1 MIVFQQP
8 EDKKFYRLN
17 AVTHVTVTVTY
28 MTNRIIKNHTH
39 VKKMGHTSEFHF
51 GIYWWTMKN
60 LKNQNFEKMKKKL
73 LEISF
78 YTCVPKA
85 TIIWGTVPE
94 IRSET
99 NFLVILGHFL
109 AFTPPPPPPLLP
121 ENQYFLKLKKPSGDV
136 ITLNLWN
143 KKRDQMMYAYSDMEC
158 DRHFCHFRPIFPL
171 LPHYWS
177 RKLKFRKI
185 IKKHLEILSFYTCAP

>member
-39 VKKMGHTSEFHF
+39 VKKVGHTSEFHF

-109 AFTPPPPPPLLP
+109 PFTPPPPPLT
-121 ENQYFLKLKKPSGDV
+121 NQKTNIFKKWKNHVEMS
-136 ITLNLWN
+136 L
-143 KKRDQMMYAYSDMEC
+143 
-158 DRHFCHFRPIFPL
+158 F
-171 LPHYWS
+171 
-177 RKLKFRKI
+177 
-185 IKKHLEILSFYTCAP
+185 